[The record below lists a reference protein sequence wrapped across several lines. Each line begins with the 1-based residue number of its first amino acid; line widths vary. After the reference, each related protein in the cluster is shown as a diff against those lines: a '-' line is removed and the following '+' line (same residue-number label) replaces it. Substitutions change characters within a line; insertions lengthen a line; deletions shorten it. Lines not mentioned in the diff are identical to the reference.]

1 MCSAEMFDRAD
12 SNIRGQGNRGHFRS
26 TMQGLRR
33 QYVTSKNSTQ
43 MPVNIL
49 VLVSQHEPYRGCCA
63 HQPRPELHERVSQHE
78 PYKGHS
84 AHQSRPPEVHA
95 PASQYKPCRSC
106 GADQPRPLLQL
117 GCSTPAQPGQI
128 LNLRLTTKSPAL
140 SRHSQTQM
148 LYVVLFVFSNAHLM

>member
-1 MCSAEMFDRAD
+1 MPICYR
-12 SNIRGQGNRGHFRS
+12 
-26 TMQGLRR
+26 
-33 QYVTSKNSTQ
+33 KNSTQ

-95 PASQYKPCRSC
+95 PASQYKPCRRC
-106 GADQPRPLLQL
+106 CADQSRPLLQL
-117 GCSTPAQPGQI
+117 GSTPAQPGQT

-140 SRHSQTQM
+140 SRHSETQM
-148 LYVVLFVFSNAHLM
+148 FYVALFFFPNAHLMQIRSERNRPWARQMFPLHSINYPTASWRFPFS